1 MMEKE
6 KLKEPYLEA
15 QTCITQILSND
26 VIQTSGDLFEEE
38 PGSNSVGNGWT

>member
-1 MMEKE
+1 MGKE
-6 KLKEPYLEA
+6 RLKEPYLET
-15 QTCITQILSND
+15 QICITQILSND